1 MYCQDDLDER
11 VAYEMRDILRKQRR
25 LIREYEKRIHYLG
38 LFLMRMDRS
47 FDLFEEMIRQRQ
59 QKYLR
64 EIELNKIIFRAEHF
78 KYSEDIQ
85 EVGDDPN
92 DFLRICVNL
101 NLILNILHVD
111 SQFKVYDC
119 QEIDNNE
126 SVWISPYPLGEYQNR
141 LELELIVRSLLS
153 SVQVFISG
161 QFQGFSTIM
170 KRDVLMFSTADLF
183 KPISPM
189 NIVIYERGSMTRHLN
204 NLPHIDLIR
213 IIIQTNGDVFLS
225 IKFNT
230 FQSTDSYR
238 SQVKEDIR
246 ISYPIDK

>member
-47 FDLFEEMIRQRQ
+47 FDLFEEVMKQRQ

-78 KYSEDIQ
+78 TYSEDIQ
-85 EVGDDPN
+85 EVGDGLN
-92 DFLRICVNL
+92 GFLRISVDF

-119 QEIDNNE
+119 QEIENNE
-126 SVWISPYPLGEYQNR
+126 LVWTSPYPLGEYQNQ
-141 LELELIVRSLLS
+141 LELELIIRSLLS

-161 QFQGFSTIM
+161 QFQGFSTIVT
-170 KRDVLMFSTADLF
+170 RDVLMFSTADLF
-183 KPISPM
+183 KPVSPM
-189 NIVIYERGSMTRHLN
+189 NIIIYERNSMTRHFN

-213 IIIQTNGDVFLS
+213 IIIQTNGDVFFS

-230 FQSTDSYR
+230 FKSTNSYL
-238 SQVKEDIR
+238 SHMKEDVR
-246 ISYPIDK
+246 ISYPIEK